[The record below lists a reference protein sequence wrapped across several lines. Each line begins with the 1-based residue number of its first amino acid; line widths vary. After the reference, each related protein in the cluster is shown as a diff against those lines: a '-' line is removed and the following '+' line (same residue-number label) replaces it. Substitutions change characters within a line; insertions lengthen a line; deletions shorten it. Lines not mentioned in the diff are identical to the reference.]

1 MPSLP
6 SRFAHWLGGQ
16 RTSAPTHT
24 KSSAAAPLIALQSLG
39 APVWTPRDY
48 AAFAREGFMQNAVVY
63 RCVRMIAEAA
73 ASVPLLLYDG
83 DSEIE
88 HAPILDLI
96 RRPNPTQTGTDLLE
110 AWYGYLLVSG
120 NAYLEAV
127 AVNGPSGRETR
138 ELYALRPDR
147 MKVVPGADGWPTAY
161 EYTAGGSTVRY
172 TQNAAA
178 GIRPIL
184 HQTLFHPLSDH
195 YGMSPIEA
203 ASTAIDIHNAASAW
217 NKALLDNSA
226 RPSGALVYA
235 AREGRM
241 TPEQFGRLKSELEES
256 FEGARN
262 AGRPMLLEGGL
273 DWKSM
278 SLSPR
283 DMDFLEA
290 KNAAAREIALALGVP
305 PMLLGIPGDNTY
317 ANFQEANRTFWRQTV
332 LPLVKRTAQ
341 ALSGWLASP
350 HALKADMD
358 AVDALTGD
366 RDALWARLQATSFLT
381 DDEKRTAIGYG
392 PKPTAA
398 LAQKFTPNHD
408 DRGRFDFAP
417 NGPGES
423 APDAPV
429 TPDFTD
435 PDNPTPEDASRRRTG
450 PTGTPAQEAR
460 LVAATARANDANRRA
475 QELDPTW
482 REPDSVSAPGI
493 EGAIARQEGAA
504 RAAEAR
510 IADITRDAVPGT
522 NPSWGVNRL
531 TKELY
536 DQGYQLLRP
545 ASGNGTIYENPVT
558 GEQVRIME
566 RPDRAYRTDS
576 PQKHFN
582 EYYYRYK
589 PAGGSWGNHITI
601 PDK

>member
-6 SRFAHWLGGQ
+6 TRLAHWLGGQ
-16 RTSAPTHT
+16 RPRAREAEQ
-24 KSSAAAPLIALQSLG
+24 KSSATAPLVALQSLG

-88 HAPILDLI
+88 HAPILDLL

-127 AVNGPSGRETR
+127 ALNGQTR
-138 ELYALRPDR
+138 ELYTLRPDR
-147 MKVVPGADGWPTAY
+147 MKIVPGTAGWPAAY

-350 HALKADMD
+350 HILKPDLD
-358 AVDALTGD
+358 TIDALTGD
-366 RDALWARLQATSFLT
+366 RDALWTRLQATSFLT
-381 DDEKRTAIGYG
+381 DDEKRAAIGYG
-392 PKPTAA
+392 PKPAVVD
-398 LAQKFTPNHD
+398 LAQKVGFRPD
-408 DRGRFDFAP
+408 QPRGDRGKWVDEGGGDGSSDPQPVAKR
-417 NGPGES
+417 PGGG
-423 APDAPV
+423 AKPPPPPGKPAD
-429 TPDFTD
+429 TPAKPPQTPAANPYGRTPGGRDYTKHGKDQATDRGFTD
-435 PDNPTPEDASRRRTG
+435 QNIDAIVDNNAKT
-450 PTGTPAQEAR
+450 
-460 LVAATARANDANRRA
+460 RAGEVD
-475 QELDPTW
+475 
-482 REPDSVSAPGI
+482 
-493 EGAIARQEGAA
+493 
-504 RAAEAR
+504 
-510 IADITRDAVPGT
+510 
-522 NPSWGVNRL
+522 
-531 TKELY
+531 
-536 DQGYQLLRP
+536 
-545 ASGNGTIYENPVT
+545 GNGLKT
-558 GEQVRIME
+558 
-566 RPDRAYRTDS
+566 
-576 PQKHFN
+576 
-582 EYYYRYK
+582 
-589 PAGGSWGNHITI
+589 
-601 PDK
+601 